1 MLRVTVML
9 GGWRTEAA
17 YSVGELL
24 VMRYNFS
31 PAEDVCTQKTQ
42 SHSPFLSKETDFY
55 NKLRLGIPSLLSPLP
70 IYYSCQR
77 QKIPVNYYQ
86 YHLSP

>member
-31 PAEDVCTQKTQ
+31 PTEDVCTQKIQ
-42 SHSPFLSKETDFY
+42 SHSPFLS
-55 NKLRLGIPSLLSPLP
+55 
-70 IYYSCQR
+70 
-77 QKIPVNYYQ
+77 QKK
-86 YHLSP
+86 HRFL

>member
-31 PAEDVCTQKTQ
+31 PAKDVCTQKTQ
-42 SHSPFLSKETDFY
+42 SHSPFLS
-55 NKLRLGIPSLLSPLP
+55 
-70 IYYSCQR
+70 
-77 QKIPVNYYQ
+77 QKKQIFIT
-86 YHLSP
+86 S